1 MSSQWQLMKTQRF
14 LPLFITQFCGA
25 LNDNIFKN
33 ALAIYV
39 TYVFSKQKGMDALV
53 YVNIIAAAFVIPYF
67 FLSATAGLLADRFE
81 KSQIIR
87 WIKLS
92 EIAFALLAAFFFYW
106 DHIEGLIFVLFLFGL
121 HSTFFGPVKFSII
134 PDHMKENEF
143 VGANAL
149 IEMGTFSAILL
160 GTMFAGL
167 ATLQSHGTVLI
178 VSAMMI
184 VAIGG
189 WYSSTRIPQSRI
201 GDPKLQVGWNI
212 FQHSWDVWNYLMPRK
227 MLLRAVMG
235 ISWFWFV
242 GAVLLTQ
249 LAIFAERVIHGN
261 EQVLTL
267 LLTIFSL
274 GIGAGSLYCH
284 RLVKGQVDPTFVP
297 LACLGISLFGF
308 DLSFAA
314 NNLSFHGEELISLK
328 RFLNNWQSWRLLF
341 DMACISICAGIFIVP
356 LYAFIQSRSTEQHRS
371 RVLAANNIMNSIFMI
386 AAAIFAGGLGA
397 LGFSTIDTY
406 FAIAAINLIVAAYIS
421 KLLPKALIRSLLRS
435 LFDLVYRVKIDG
447 FEHYANLKG
456 KAVIV
461 SNHQS
466 YLDGIIFWVYFGDNL
481 TFAINTFIGQNPI
494 IKWFIEIADSLLIDA
509 TNPMTVKTM
518 IKYVRAGRKVVI
530 FPEGRITSTGSLM
543 KVYSGP
549 GLIAEKA
556 NAPIL
561 PICLNGPQQT
571 PFSLLKGKVPQRWFP
586 RIHIRVMPP
595 VRIESHEDAATN
607 RANINTR
614 LYDIM
619 SEVMYRAQDYNMTLF
634 DTLLSAR
641 KLYGGSK
648 KVLVDVE
655 RKPMSYNRL
664 IKGSYVLG
672 EWFQSISAPDEFVG
686 LMLPNVNAVG
696 ACFYGLQAVGRV
708 PAMINFSS
716 GPGTVVNCCKIAQ
729 LRSVITSRKFV
740 EKAKLGDTVGAL
752 TQAGIEVYYLEDIVK
767 SLTLMMKLRGVLKS
781 LAPQLSYEIT
791 QQHRDPHKPAVV
803 LFTSGSEG
811 LPKGVVLSHFNL
823 NANRCQLLAKVDIGP
838 TDRFFNALPVFHTFG
853 LVAGLL
859 LPMSLGVRTFLYPS
873 PLHYR
878 IIPELVYD
886 QDATIMFGTNT
897 FLNGYAQKADPYDF
911 YSIRYIF
918 AGAEKLQ
925 DDVRRVYAER
935 FGVRILEGYGAT
947 ETAPVLTFNTPMH
960 NKPGTVGRFLP
971 GIDYRLEKVKGIKN
985 GMRLHVS
992 GDNVMLGYL
1001 LASEPGVIQP
1011 PHEGWYDTGDIVEID
1026 EGGYVSIRG
1035 RAKRFAKIGG
1045 EMVSLAAV
1053 EELMASLW
1061 PKFIHAVVSQPD
1073 VSRGETMIAL
1083 TTNAQANLK
1092 EIGAKAREMGLSE
1105 LFIPRKLIHM
1115 KDIPVTGS
1123 GKVNYQELEKFI
1135 KP

>member
-39 TYVFSKQKGMDALV
+39 TYVLSKQSGMDALI

-81 KSQIIR
+81 KSRIIQIIK
-87 WIKLS
+87 IS
-92 EIAFALLAAFFFYW
+92 EIAFAILAAIFFYLQ
-106 DHIEGLIFVLFLFGL
+106 HINGLVFVLFLFGL

-134 PDHMKENEF
+134 PDHLKEEEF

-149 IEMGTFSAILL
+149 IEMGTFSAILM
-160 GTMFAGL
+160 GTMFAGIV
-167 ATLQSHGTVLI
+167 TLQSHGILAVVIAMII
-178 VSAMMI
+178 VS
-184 VAIGG
+184 VGG
-189 WYSSTRIPQSRI
+189 WYSSTRIPLSRI
-201 GDPKLQVGWNI
+201 GDPQLRIDANI
-212 FQHSWDVWNYLMPRK
+212 FRHTWDVWNYLMPRK
-227 MLLRAVMG
+227 MLTRAVMG

-267 LLTIFSL
+267 LLTVFSL

-297 LACLGISLFGF
+297 LACLGISIFGF

-314 NNLSFHGEELISLK
+314 NGLSFHGDDLINIQK
-328 RFLNNWQSWRLLF
+328 FLSNWQSWRLLF
-341 DMACISICAGIFIVP
+341 DMACIAICSGIFIVP

-386 AAAIFAGGLGA
+386 AAAAFAGALGA

-406 FAIAAINLIVAAYIS
+406 FAIAVINLLVAVYITQ
-421 KLLPKALIRSLLRS
+421 LLPKALIRSLLRS
-435 LFDLVYRVKIDG
+435 LFDLIYRVKIEG

-456 KAVIV
+456 RAVIV

-494 IKWFIEIADSLLIDA
+494 VKWFIEIADSLLIDA

-518 IKYVRAGRKVVI
+518 IKFVRAGKKIVI
-530 FPEGRITSTGSLM
+530 FPEGRITSTGALM

-556 NAPIL
+556 DAPIL
-561 PICLNGPQQT
+561 PICLNGPQYT

-595 VRIESHEDAATN
+595 VRIESHADAETN
-607 RANINTR
+607 RATINTR

-619 SEVMYRAQDYNMTLF
+619 SEVMYRAQDHEMTLF
-634 DTLLSAR
+634 DTLLNAR

-648 KVLVDVE
+648 KILVDIE
-655 RKPMSYNRL
+655 RKPISYNRL
-664 IKGSYVLG
+664 LKGSFVLG
-672 EWFQSISAPDEFVG
+672 EWFQSIAEPDEYVG
-686 LMLPNVNAVG
+686 IMLPNVNAVG

-716 GPGTVVNCCKIAQ
+716 GPATVVNCCKIAK
-729 LRSVITSRKFV
+729 LRSVVTSRRFV
-740 EKAKLGDTVGAL
+740 TNAKLGDTVGAL
-752 TQAGIEVYYLEDIVK
+752 TQAGINVYYVDDVVKTLSLSMKLTGVVK
-767 SLTLMMKLRGVLKS
+767 SLF
-781 LAPQLSYEIT
+781 PQLSYHLT
-791 QQHRDPHKPAVV
+791 QSHRDPNKPAVV

-811 LPKGVVLSHFNL
+811 LPKGVVLSHVNL
-823 NANRCQLLAKVDIGP
+823 NANRCQLLAKIDIGP

-878 IIPELVYD
+878 IIPELIYD

-925 DDVRRVYAER
+925 DDVRKVYAER

-971 GIDYRLEKVKGIKN
+971 GIAYRLERVKGITH
-985 GMRLHVS
+985 GQRLHVS

-1001 LASEPGVIQP
+1001 IASNPGVIQP
-1011 PHEGWYDTGDIVEID
+1011 PPEGWYDTGDIVTID
-1026 EGGYVSIRG
+1026 EQGFVAIQG

-1053 EELMASLW
+1053 EEVMSALW
-1061 PKFIHAVVSQPD
+1061 PKFVNAVVTQPD
-1073 VSRGETMIAL
+1073 SVRGEAMIAV
-1083 TTNAQANLK
+1083 TTNPQGTIK
-1092 EIGAKAREMGLSE
+1092 ELGLKARSLGLAE
-1105 LFIPRKLIHM
+1105 LFIPKKLMHL
-1115 KDIPVTGS
+1115 KEIPLMGS
-1123 GKVNYQELEKFI
+1123 GKVNYIELNKLV
-1135 KP
+1135 K